1 MSSNVLP
8 EPSGLSP
15 LGGLV
20 RVSWFAGLT
29 LVLAAATFAAGSP
42 PPLTPFLLVIE
53 MTVLAFVLA
62 WREGHGALRG
72 LGRSLTIRPADR
84 RWWLVLALPVAWS
97 FATVGIGV
105 ALGAPTSGLFDRVV
119 PAIFIVP
126 LVVLLPA
133 IAEELAWRGYVLPRL
148 LAVMSPLTAAL
159 VLAVP
164 WTLVH
169 LPLFLPGQQ
178 YEGLALWAMA
188 LSIFAYSILL
198 TWVYVRTGGSV
209 LMTALLHAGFN
220 GVAPLM
226 AGFDNDDSWAIR
238 NLLVA
243 VIALAVVALGGL
255 RGAGA
260 GRVRRPRIGSAAT
273 AAPR

>member
-1 MSSNVLP
+1 
-8 EPSGLSP
+8 
-15 LGGLV
+15 
-20 RVSWFAGLT
+20 
-29 LVLAAATFAAGSP
+29 
-42 PPLTPFLLVIE
+42 
-53 MTVLAFVLA
+53 
-62 WREGHGALRG
+62 
-72 LGRSLTIRPADR
+72 
-84 RWWLVLALPVAWS
+84 
-97 FATVGIGV
+97 
-105 ALGAPTSGLFDRVV
+105 
-119 PAIFIVP
+119 
-126 LVVLLPA
+126 
-133 IAEELAWRGYVLPRL
+133 VLPRL

-178 YEGLALWAMA
+178 YDGLALWAMA